1 MLAERAG
8 GAGMVEISED
18 PREKKMS
25 SQNRHVPMRAL
36 TRSVF
41 VRVELHF
48 NLTGANLNKMEVLQ
62 HLGSRI
68 PMVSFQDF
76 LDYFAPPQ
84 PDFDLNAVF
93 RSLKFG
99 SEPVLTSE
107 NRWSKFP
114 TDPKDSP
121 DSENG
126 ASSPM
131 PEIFTKVVV
140 TIIASSGGRLR
151 EENRTVDFLQNPN
164 SAPESDE
171 TVTQRCSESKPDGY
185 LVLKDQNKGISKTGK
200 RGDILWADI
209 ALSCEYYQN
218 DSDGDYSDVRINQEF

>member
-25 SQNRHVPMRAL
+25 SQNRHVPMRTL

-62 HLGSRI
+62 HLGSHI

-84 PDFDLNAVF
+84 PDFDLNAVL

-99 SEPVLTSE
+99 SKPVLTFE
-107 NRWSKFP
+107 NRSSKFP

-131 PEIFTKVVV
+131 PEIFKNVVD
-140 TIIASSGGRLR
+140 TIIANSGGRLR
-151 EENRTVDFLQNPN
+151 AENRTVDFLQNP
-164 SAPESDE
+164 SLAPTSTE
-171 TVTQRCSESKPDGY
+171 RCSESKPDGY
-185 LVLKDQNKGISKTGK
+185 LVLKDRNRGMSKTGNK
-200 RGDILWADI
+200 ENILWADI
-209 ALSCEYYQN
+209 ALSCEYKRK
-218 DSDGDYSDVRINQEF
+218 DGDEDFNDVHIHHGH